1 MKRNAQLA
9 VELCTG
15 RINLS
20 DLFRQRSS
28 SSLYGLVFWSA
39 CTNVIHNVLVNCP
52 KSINEVTLICG
63 NFSGIGT
70 LKTSWKVTI
79 GKRSIFI
86 QFFFNHQQWGI
97 WSTIYIFSDFWE
109 TYEIEGTLECG
120 WRTGNTFS
128 KIPHGLCSDGV
139 PQRESP
145 FHGPPGCTLT
155 MK

>member
-20 DLFRQRSS
+20 YLFRQRSS
-28 SSLYGLVFWSA
+28 SSLNCLVFWSA

-63 NFSGIGT
+63 NFSGTGT

-86 QFFFNHQQWGI
+86 QSFFL
-97 WSTIYIFSDFWE
+97 TISNGGSGPPFIFSQISE
-109 TYEIEGTLECG
+109 KPMKL
-120 WRTGNTFS
+120 
-128 KIPHGLCSDGV
+128 KGLWIAN
-139 PQRESP
+139 R
-145 FHGPPGCTLT
+145 
-155 MK
+155 